1 MSSSPTDLRP
11 VFDAMA
17 RSAGRLCEA
26 HDARVHVV
34 EGDVLRMAAA
44 LGPAPVG
51 GAVGEFSFPLSRGSV
66 NGRAIIERRVVH
78 LADLQSEAEEFPAAI
93 GLPRGQRTSLAVPLL
108 REGTAIGT
116 IFVFRTEVRPFSDA
130 QIALLQTFADQ
141 AVIAIENVRLFK
153 ELEARNADLTEALEQ
168 QTATAEILR
177 AISGSTTDVQPVFEA
192 IAENAVR
199 LSGALF
205 GSVQRFDGE
214 LIHEAALHNYSP
226 AALEFSRRNFPIRPS
241 RQAFSGRA
249 ILDRAVVHVPD
260 VSQDRE
266 RLHARA
272 LAEVVGVRSALS
284 VPMLREGS
292 PIGAITVF
300 RNGRGSVLRQAH
312 RAPADL
318 RRPGGDRHRERAP
331 VQRAGGAQRR
341 LDRGPRPPDGHR
353 RDPAGHRHFADRR
366 ATGLRGD
373 RLQRRSGVRALG
385 CVVFVVE
392 GDMLQVAATH
402 GVRPERVERF
412 RSQFPA
418 PLTAGDE
425 AARAVRSAAS
435 SIWRTSSTTPR
446 QARRMSS
453 SPGWAA
459 TDSPHGADA
468 AGG

>member
-1 MSSSPTDLRP
+1 
-11 VFDAMA
+11 
-17 RSAGRLCEA
+17 
-26 HDARVHVV
+26 
-34 EGDVLRMAAA
+34 LRMAAA

-153 ELEARNADLTEALEQ
+153 ELEARNADLTDALEQ

-241 RQAFSGRA
+241 RQAFSENGVA
-249 ILDRAVVHVPD
+249 
-260 VSQDRE
+260 
-266 RLHARA
+266 A
-272 LAEVVGVRSALS
+272 LARL
-284 VPMLREGS
+284 
-292 PIGAITVF
+292 
-300 RNGRGSVLRQAH
+300 
-312 RAPADL
+312 
-318 RRPGGDRHRERAP
+318 RERAVSLVLLDLMMP
-331 VQRAGGAQRR
+331 EMDGFELVEELRRQEVWRGLPIVVITARDLSPEDRARLSGSVQRVLAK
-341 LDRGPRPPDGHR
+341 DGHGSEALLSEVR
-353 RDPAGHRHFADRR
+353 ELLARSTAR
-366 ATGLRGD
+366 RGD
-373 RLQRRSGVRALG
+373 LGRR
-385 CVVFVVE
+385 
-392 GDMLQVAATH
+392 
-402 GVRPERVERF
+402 
-412 RSQFPA
+412 
-418 PLTAGDE
+418 
-425 AARAVRSAAS
+425 
-435 SIWRTSSTTPR
+435 
-446 QARRMSS
+446 
-453 SPGWAA
+453 
-459 TDSPHGADA
+459 
-468 AGG
+468 